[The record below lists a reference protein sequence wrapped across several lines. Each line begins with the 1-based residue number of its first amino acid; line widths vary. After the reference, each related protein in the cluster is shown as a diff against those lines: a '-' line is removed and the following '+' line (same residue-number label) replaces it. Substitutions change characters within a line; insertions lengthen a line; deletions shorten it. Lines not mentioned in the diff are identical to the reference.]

1 MDSEEHKDAE
11 LMRKAMEGFG
21 TDDSTLIEIT
31 SKRNHKQ
38 RMKIR
43 QAYKSIYGRDLIED
57 LKSDLSGYY
66 QKIMIA
72 LFTDPIE
79 YDADNL
85 NDAMKGSGTDE
96 DCLIEIL
103 ASRPGW
109 YMNKIKKKYKEKYK
123 KELEEDIIGDTSGN
137 FKKLLISLIQGNRST
152 NQTPDKDECE
162 KIANELYKGGEG
174 KIGTDESLFNKY
186 FSISSPHELLV
197 IAREYHKLT
206 GNLLTKA
213 IDKEFS
219 GDIKK
224 LLKTIL
230 YAQISPSEYF
240 ATRIREAVHGLGT
253 NEKILNRII
262 VTRSEIDLP
271 IIKQY
276 YKQLYGKDM
285 LKDIEDDVSG
295 DYKKLLLALCNQAL
309 VNFN

>member
-1 MDSEEHKDAE
+1 MDSEENKDAE
-11 LMRKAMEGFG
+11 TMRKAMQGVG
-21 TDDSTLIEIT
+21 TDEKALIEIAGNRT
-31 SKRNHKQ
+31 HKQ

-43 QAYKSIYGRDLIED
+43 QAYKTIYGRDLMED
-57 LKSDLSGYY
+57 LKSDLSGNY
-66 QKIMIA
+66 KKTMLA

-79 YDADNL
+79 YDVDNL
-85 NDAMKGSGTDE
+85 YNAMKGMGTDE

-109 YMNKIKKKYKEKYK
+109 YINKIKKKYKEKYN
-123 KELEEDIIGDTSGN
+123 KELEDDVTGDTSGN
-137 FKKLLISLIQGNRST
+137 FRKLLISLLQGNRST

-162 KIANELYKGGEG
+162 KIANELYTAGEK
-174 KIGTDESLFNKY
+174 KIGTDESIFNKY
-186 FSISSPHELLV
+186 FALSSPHELLV

-230 YAQISPSEYF
+230 YVQISPSEYF
-240 ATRIREAVHGLGT
+240 ATRIRDAVHGIGT
-253 NEKILNRII
+253 NEKILTRVL
-262 VTRSEIDLP
+262 VTRAEIDLP
-271 IIKQY
+271 IMNQY

-285 LKDIEDDVSG
+285 VKDIEDDVSG
-295 DYKKLLLALCNQAL
+295 DYKRLLIALCNRSL
-309 VNFN
+309 N